1 MHRRE
6 FIRNAAIAAGAAALA
21 PSDLIQAGSR
31 RIGGSPAIADA
42 ATAEQASSGQ
52 TAPSEATAEQASSS
66 QAARRRL
73 RKSIMWGTVG
83 YSGSVLEICKAIK
96 SAGFDGIEPNSHM
109 DRAEVLDAMARTG
122 LCASSVCNVKHW
134 ELLLSSPEA
143 SVRKKGIEAQIHAMQ
158 DAKAYGTDAVLL
170 VPGRVDADTSYQDCW
185 DRSTACIRELIPVA
199 KDLKVH
205 ICLEN
210 VWNNFLLGPIE
221 ARNFIDQFES
231 EWVCAYF
238 DCGNILKTGWPEQ
251 WIQILGSRI
260 KRVHIKEFS
269 TTIENSQGRGA
280 GFGVKLTDGEVNWR
294 AVTSELKKCYT
305 GGWLTTEQG
314 NSQTQEDL
322 NDLSARLDKIV
333 NL

>member
-6 FIRNAAIAAGAAALA
+6 FIRNAAIATGAAALS
-21 PSDLIQAGSR
+21 PSGLLRAGDKH
-31 RIGGSPAIADA
+31 IVGKVPAFPS
-42 ATAEQASSGQ
+42 ASWK
-52 TAPSEATAEQASSS
+52 P
-66 QAARRRL
+66 
-73 RKSIMWGTVG
+73 RKSIMWGTIG
-83 YSGSVLEICKAIK
+83 YQGSVLEICKAIK
-96 SAGFDGIEPNSHM
+96 AAGFDGIEPNSHM
-109 DRAEVLDAMARTG
+109 NRKEVLDAMAETG
-122 LCASSVCNVKHW
+122 LSASSVCNVKHW
-134 ELLLSSPEA
+134 ELLLSSADPA
-143 SVRKKGIEAQIHAMQ
+143 VRKQGIEAQIHAMQ

-185 DRSTACIRELIPVA
+185 NRSTACIKELIPAA

-221 ARNFIDQFES
+221 ARNFIDQFDS

-251 WIQILGSRI
+251 WIQILGPRV

-269 TTIENSQGRGA
+269 TTIENSGGRGT
-280 GFGVKLTDGEVNWR
+280 GFGVKLTEGEVNWG
-294 AVTSELKKCYT
+294 AVTSELKKYYT
-305 GGWLTTEQG
+305 GGWFTTEQG
-314 NSQTQEDL
+314 TSKTQEDL